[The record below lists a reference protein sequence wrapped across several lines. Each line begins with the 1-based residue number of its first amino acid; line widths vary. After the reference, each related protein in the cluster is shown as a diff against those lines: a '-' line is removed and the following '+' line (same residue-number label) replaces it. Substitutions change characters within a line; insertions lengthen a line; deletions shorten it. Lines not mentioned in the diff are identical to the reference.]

1 MFYNC
6 NNLRNLD
13 LSFFITKNVID
24 IDGIFNGCSNEIIN
38 SNIYKDINENNLKSV
53 KGCLE
58 IIDNNFK
65 NFKSV

>member
-13 LSFFITKNVID
+13 LSFIITKNVID

-53 KGCLE
+53 KGC
-58 IIDNNFK
+58 
-65 NFKSV
+65 